1 MKLTTTLNKISFHS
15 PHEYEWK
22 KLLSHLEKKQGDDEP
37 LDFLTIL
44 ESNGFEYAMWCM
56 RSAPEYDREWRL
68 FAVWCAS
75 QVKHLMDDE
84 RSINALDVAERF
96 ANGMA
101 TQEEFDVAR
110 AASIAASRDDAAR
123 YADRDAAMVAAM
135 ATSPAA
141 AIAAARCI
149 ARDAASDS
157 ARDAASFASIAASIA
172 EVSDAAMI
180 AARYAAR
187 AADVFALAMDAARN
201 PERENQIKKLTE
213 IFNGENK

>member
-1 MKLTTTLNKISFHS
+1 MKLTTTLNKISSHS
-15 PHEYEWK
+15 PCEDGWK

-44 ESNGFEYAMWCM
+44 ESNGFESAMWCM

-75 QVKHLMDDE
+75 QVKHLMDDG
-84 RSINALDVAERF
+84 RSINALDVAGRF

-101 TQEEFDVAR
+101 TQEEFY
-110 AASIAASRDDAAR
+110 AAR
-123 YADRDAAMVAAM
+123 
-135 ATSPAA
+135 
-141 AIAAARCI
+141 
-149 ARDAASDS
+149 
-157 ARDAASFASIAASIA
+157 FASIAASMAEARYAARHTSMAEARDAARYAASDSVRDAARFASIA
-172 EVSDAAMI
+172 ASMAEASDAAMA

-187 AADVFALAMDAARN
+187 AADGFALARDAAIK